1 MLIDTLAGT
10 IAATVAGGGAIALG
24 LRSAVRSIQREL
36 DTRYRRTE
44 AWLAIY
50 GVIRPVVP
58 FQPIHP
64 YQATPEFLR
73 CLVQLMLEHRPALV
87 VELGSGLSTV
97 LAAYCI
103 ELTGSGRILSVDSEA
118 RFCEAT
124 RGLLRTHGLERHV
137 TLVHA
142 PLVPVEAAGRTS
154 RWYDPGIVRAAIDG
168 EHQPVKLL
176 VVDGPP
182 GKDQPL
188 ARRPAVPLLQDR
200 FAGGAVV
207 LVDDARRRD
216 EQAMVADWMEASPG
230 WSREDLATEKG
241 TIILRHT
248 A

>member
-1 MLIDTLAGT
+1 MPAGTLAGAV
-10 IAATVAGGGAIALG
+10 AALLVGGGAIALG
-24 LRSAVRSIQREL
+24 VREAVRSIQREL

-50 GVIRPVVP
+50 GVIRPTVP
-58 FQPIHP
+58 FQPIRP

-103 ELTGSGRILSVDSEA
+103 ELTGHGRIISVDSEA
-118 RFCEAT
+118 RFCQAT
-124 RGLLRTHGLERHV
+124 LALLQTHRLERHV
-137 TLVHA
+137 RLLHA
-142 PLVPVEAAGRTS
+142 PLVPVEDAGRPS
-154 RWYDPGIVRAAIDG
+154 RWYDPRIIRAAIG
-168 EHQPVKLL
+168 EESQPVGLL

-188 ARRPAVPLLQDR
+188 ARLPAVPLLHEQL
-200 FAGGAVV
+200 GSHTVV

-216 EQAMVADWMEASPG
+216 EQAMVAEWLKRYPG

-241 TIILRHT
+241 TIILRRNP
-248 A
+248 